1 MGSDPTKPSSTSS
14 SESGASARS
23 GFQAP
28 GSGFT
33 LGGQG
38 QGGEANAEPER
49 DESGE
54 VLLPPAPPSLMA
66 LVSSG
71 PMAMFSQYPLLLLAI
86 GVTPILSSVLLL
98 LIITSP
104 YWCVWWYL
112 TTPMFLAGS
121 IGLEV
126 GIVFLYWSR
135 ILTKNV
141 YVQVSQNLRRTASF
155 LFSVSR
161 SFVNFSREKARIMME
176 SYQNRQRARQQQ
188 KMHFGAPSQQQ
199 PRPGSPLTDDNSDNN
214 ASAMSSLT
222 SSRRSSRDAQEG
234 IANPSASAQSSE
246 HSESLEEKS
255 TTTGKKNKKKN

>member
-1 MGSDPTKPSSTSS
+1 
-14 SESGASARS
+14 
-23 GFQAP
+23 
-28 GSGFT
+28 
-33 LGGQG
+33 LGGQA
-38 QGGEANAEPER
+38 GEANAEHHEASER
-49 DESGE
+49 DEQGE
-54 VLLPPAPPSLMA
+54 VLLPSAPPSLMA
-66 LVSSG
+66 LIQTG
-71 PMAMFSQYPLLLLAI
+71 PVAMFSQYPVLLLAI
-86 GVTPILSSVLLL
+86 CVTPILSSILLL

-126 GIVFLYWSR
+126 GLVLLYWSR

-141 YVQVSQNLRRTASF
+141 YAQVSQNLRRTASF
-155 LFSVSR
+155 LYSVSR
-161 SFVNFSREKARIMME
+161 SFINFSREKARIMIE

-188 KMHFGAPSQQQ
+188 KTHFVGVPSQQQ
-199 PRPGSPLTDDNSDNN
+199 RPGSPLTDDNSDNN

-234 IANPSASAQSSE
+234 IANPSAAAQSSE
-246 HSESLEEKS
+246 HSETLEEKS